1 MTIGSSL
8 RAIDILGEIW
18 FTCDM
23 TKSESIAYLRRKV
36 LLERLSMTTGTNP
49 EAAEELKKLEESP
62 EEEQSRR
69 GIKELTKE
77 FDNPSE

>member
-36 LLERLSMTTGTNP
+36 LLEQLSLTTDTNP
-49 EAAEELKKLEESP
+49 EAAEELKELEESP
-62 EEEQSRR
+62 KNDKKNLTTEES
-69 GIKELTKE
+69 
-77 FDNPSE
+77 NV